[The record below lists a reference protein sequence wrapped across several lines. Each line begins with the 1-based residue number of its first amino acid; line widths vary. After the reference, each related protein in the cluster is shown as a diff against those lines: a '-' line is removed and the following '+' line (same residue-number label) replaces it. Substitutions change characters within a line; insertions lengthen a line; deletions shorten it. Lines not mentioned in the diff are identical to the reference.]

1 MHAHGFSLSA
11 LYQNQGGDSGIPAS
25 QPLSNSDPKYSVE
38 AGGQSI
44 QHSGKK

>member
-1 MHAHGFSLSA
+1 MYMVSVLV
-11 LYQNQGGDSGIPAS
+11 LYTKARVVIVVPAS
-25 QPLSNSDPKYSVE
+25 HPLSNSDPKYSVE